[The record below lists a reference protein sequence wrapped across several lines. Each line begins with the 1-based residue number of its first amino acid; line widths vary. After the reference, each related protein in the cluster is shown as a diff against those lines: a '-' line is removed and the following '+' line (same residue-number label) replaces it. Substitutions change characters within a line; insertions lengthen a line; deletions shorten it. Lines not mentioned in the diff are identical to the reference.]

1 MSEISSED
9 IGALKQAVSTL
20 TDEVTA
26 LRRDMASVNAALA
39 EIQGGKKALWAL
51 LGAAGLI
58 GGGVTWALQHLS
70 VK

>member
-1 MSEISSED
+1 MSEISAED
-9 IGALKQAVSTL
+9 IGALKQAVTTL

>member
-1 MSEISSED
+1 MSDISAED
-9 IGALKQAVSTL
+9 IGALKQAVTTL
-20 TDEVTA
+20 TDEVMK
-26 LRRDMASVNAALA
+26 LRSSMAKMENALA

>member
-1 MSEISSED
+1 MSEISHED
-9 IGALKQAVSTL
+9 IGALKQAVTTL
-20 TDEVTA
+20 TVEVTA
-26 LRRDMASVNAALA
+26 LRGDMAKVNSALA

-58 GGGVTWALQHLS
+58 GGGLSWALQHLS

>member
-20 TDEVTA
+20 TGEVSA
-26 LRRDMASVNAALA
+26 LRRDMAAVNATLA

>member
-1 MSEISSED
+1 MSEISHED
-9 IGALKQAVSTL
+9 IGALKQAVTTL

-26 LRRDMASVNAALA
+26 LRSDMAKVNAALA

>member
-20 TDEVTA
+20 TAEVSA
-26 LRRDMASVNAALA
+26 LRKDMAAVNAALA